1 MKVVQNTRPLG
12 ARVKASEI
20 DGLVRA
26 LTIQEQAHGS
36 DRPRQNDRSSG
47 IDTPRFEVGPRAL
60 QRAKGGRGLRRT
72 KGVEFLFPRGVG
84 NLVVNHDVPVRTQL
98 MAPPDHD
105 LAVDEPFV
113 DPEEYDR
120 HGVTQRPESGAT
132 IEDERLDVKADLDYY
147 LDNGKDTFAAGF
159 SKENDYLSVHG
170 GLGAQRHFNDKNT
183 TLDFAGS
190 FAYDWIEPTGGG
202 TA

>member
-60 QRAKGGRGLRRT
+60 QREKGGRGLRRT

-84 NLVVNHDVPVRTQL
+84 NLVVLYGARRAGHGGRNGNTLGTLVCESFQCSKNVRML
-98 MAPPDHD
+98 PPSAY
-105 LAVDEPFV
+105 LGF
-113 DPEEYDR
+113 DR
-120 HGVTQRPESGAT
+120 EAARQ
-132 IEDERLDVKADLDYY
+132 ERIVMLRERSAS
-147 LDNGKDTFAAGF
+147 FA
-159 SKENDYLSVHG
+159 LSV
-170 GLGAQRHFNDKNT
+170 AEE
-183 TLDFAGS
+183 A
-190 FAYDWIEPTGGG
+190 
-202 TA
+202 